1 MHIVETCIQVE
12 RNLRRLRHVE
22 VDVVLE
28 RIAHVVDVVVERVKL
43 LTAIAQHTCLMA
55 HVEVHEVHNLACTT
69 TNVHVCL
76 LVVRSILEHLLIP
89 VNVREN
95 LAVDVIA
102 SIGNLLGGV
111 ECRTCTLACHSLV
124 VQLHE
129 AGTVNKL
136 RLRCRHCDV
145 GLNTE

>member
-1 MHIVETCIQVE
+1 MHVVETRIQME

-55 HVEVHEVHNLACTT
+55 HVEVHEVHNLVCTT

-76 LVVRSILEHLLIP
+76 LVVRRILEHLLIP
-89 VNVREN
+89 VDIREH
-95 LAVDVIA
+95 LAIDVIA
-102 SIGNLLGGV
+102 CIGNLLGGV
-111 ECRTCTLACHSLV
+111 KCRTRALACHSLV
-124 VQLHE
+124 VQLHK
-129 AGTVNKL
+129 AGAVNKL
-136 RLRCRHCDV
+136 RL
-145 GLNTE
+145 

>member
-55 HVEVHEVHNLACTT
+55 YVEVHEVHYLVCTT

-89 VNVREN
+89 VDVREH

-102 SIGNLLGGV
+102 CIGDLLRCV
-111 ECRTCTLACHSLV
+111 ECSAGTLACHSLV
-124 VQLHE
+124 VQLHK
-129 AGTVNKL
+129 AGAVNKL
-136 RLRCRHCDV
+136 WL
-145 GLNTE
+145 